1 MKQPQNRGLLFE
13 EIVPDK
19 DGVLGSAISYA
30 GKTIIRADGQW
41 EDVGHER
48 QSSDSF
54 DTFSCVS
61 FGLNNQ
67 EELYM
72 KNRYGIDENHSDR
85 FLAKASDTQPNGN
98 TPQKVYEARRKKG
111 FVFELEWPWT
121 TEKTWTE
128 YMADIPQQ
136 LYTLAIGRAAKWRF
150 WHDYVQPSPSSI
162 REALRYS
169 PVCVGVALMPD
180 EEGRYSRPDDWKDTH
195 WATIR
200 GDYENGDWKLKDTY
214 PPFEKRVKA
223 NTQFYVAK
231 VIEIDKQ
238 VIIQS
243 WFDKFIAQL
252 RALLGL

>member
-1 MKQPQNRGLLFE
+1 MNQPINRGLLYE
-13 EIVPDK
+13 PIVEGK
-19 DGVLGSAISYA
+19 DGVLGSAVSYA
-30 GKTIIRADGQW
+30 GKTIIRADRQW
-41 EDVGHER
+41 EDVEHER
-48 QSSDSF
+48 QSSDDF

-85 FLAKASDTQPNGN
+85 FLAKVSDTQPNGN

-111 FVFELEWPWT
+111 FVLEIEWPWT

-128 YMADIPQQ
+128 YMADIPKN
-136 LYTLAIGRAAKWRF
+136 LYSLAIGRAAKWRF
-150 WHDYVQPSPSSI
+150 WHDYVSPNPASI

-180 EEGRYSRPDDWKDTH
+180 GEGRYYRPDGWQDTH

-200 GDYENGDWKLKDTY
+200 GDYENGDFKVKDQY

-223 NTQFYVAK
+223 NTPFYTAK
-231 VIEIDKQ
+231 VIEIDDQ
-238 VIIQS
+238 VVVQS
-243 WFDKFIAQL
+243 WFDKFISLLKAL
-252 RALLGL
+252 RDL